1 MKYLILL
8 FSYIGFL
15 FSEEITTNYNIEG
28 MMCSLSCPKAIQK
41 SLDGIEG
48 IKSCKVEFDT
58 KTATIVYDNDKIDS
72 EKIASTIE
80 KNTYFKVK
88 NKVKKGKW
96 SLFNWLFKRS

>member
-1 MKYLILL
+1 MNYLILL
-8 FSYIGFL
+8 FSLGFI
-15 FSEEITTNYNIEG
+15 FSTEITTNYNIEG
-28 MMCSLSCPKAIQK
+28 MMCSVSCPKAIQK

-48 IKSCKVEFDT
+48 IKSCKVEFNT

-88 NKVKKGKW
+88 NKVKKEKW